1 MMKKTIQVA
10 GIIDSAEAQM
20 IIESG
25 ATHLGFPLR
34 LAIHK
39 EDISEE
45 AAGRII
51 RTLKPPYFGVLI
63 TYLKKADDIL
73 NLCRWLGAR
82 KVQLHA
88 DIT

>member
-63 TYLKKADDIL
+63 TLGLTRLAFGQSLPSIIL
-73 NLCRWLGAR
+73 CDN
-82 KVQLHA
+82 
-88 DIT
+88 